1 METST
6 TLAVEK
12 DDGNER
18 RAEVEKQETL
28 GRWRCQ
34 LDASWVLEDTGAG
47 LSFIS
52 ALDPEL
58 DAIQTLRT
66 YFTSFSL
73 SFISNS
79 LNFRADAFAKEARSR
94 DLHYTFVDIL
104 VPVLLAHEASTIGP
118 V

>member
-34 LDASWVLEDTGAG
+34 LDASWVLEDTGA
-47 LSFIS
+47 